1 MTEEDNPNWF
11 MISQEWLIEWK
22 QWLTNRDK
30 NNLKNTL
37 PPGPICNDFLF
48 AGDPKQGQILP
59 DL

>member
-1 MTEEDNPNWF
+1 MTEEDNPTWF